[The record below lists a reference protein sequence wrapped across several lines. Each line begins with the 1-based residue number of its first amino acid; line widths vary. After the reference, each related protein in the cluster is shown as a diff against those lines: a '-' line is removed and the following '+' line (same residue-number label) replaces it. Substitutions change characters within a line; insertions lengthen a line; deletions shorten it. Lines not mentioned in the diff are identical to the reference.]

1 MKTIKN
7 LLFLLAFSLVAFNC
21 SSDDD
26 NTTDDGGGDENE
38 NIVKTGILTAN
49 ETWTSDNIYE
59 LDGKVVVNEGVTLTI
74 EPGTIIKGGQ
84 GLESLASALVVDQ
97 GGKIIANGTA
107 SAPII
112 MTSVLDNIEVGQ
124 AAGTN
129 LDQNDTGLWGG
140 LIILGRAPISVSGD
154 VGTAQIEGIAANEPY
169 GQYGGD
175 IADDNSGSYKY
186 ISVRHGGITIG
197 SDNEINGITMGGVG
211 TGTVMEN
218 LEVVANAD
226 DGFEWFGGTVNGK
239 NFITWAHGDD
249 GLDADQAWSGTMDN
263 ALVIQTSESG
273 SALELDG
280 PEGTSTNGYTMTNIT
295 LIGDAANEHFTD
307 CRDGL
312 IANLNNVLAYGFGE
326 NTTLRFKDE
335 DSVTELAADALTFSD
350 WEIVLPAGVALA
362 DIVEGAEGNDAKF
375 TDNVTT
381 IESASTATV
390 GANTSVFGWT
400 YTASQSAF

>member
-140 LIILGRAPISVSGD
+140 LIILGRAPISVSGN